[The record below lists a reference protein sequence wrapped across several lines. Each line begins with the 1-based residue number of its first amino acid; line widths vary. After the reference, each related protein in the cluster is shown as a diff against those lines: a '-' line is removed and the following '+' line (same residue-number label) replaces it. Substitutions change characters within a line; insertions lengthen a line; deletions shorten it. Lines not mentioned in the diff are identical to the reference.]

1 MKSPSTLRQT
11 SQHPRGGF
19 TLIELLVVIG
29 ILGVLFAILLPAV
42 QRVRE
47 AASRAQCANNLK
59 QIGLAFQ
66 SHHSALGY
74 FPTAGDNWSTP
85 PTYINGVPAVGDQQG
100 AGWGFQILPYIEGD
114 NAWRGGGATTDSAR
128 QRVAVGAIFPV
139 YFCPSRRAPMTVTYH
154 DLYISRS
161 GDDLVTHALNDYAG
175 NNLFND
181 SGVLRSNVVGSPL
194 RLADITDGTSSTLLI
209 GEKRMNI
216 YYLGQPLRSDDNE
229 GYTGGHDWDTMRSTD
244 APPARDSNAA
254 TPEKGLVHF
263 GSSHPSGLNVVFA
276 DGSVHHVPYAI
287 DPAVFS
293 LLGSR
298 ADGKP
303 INTSDF

>member
-1 MKSPSTLRQT
+1 MNSASTRRKTSRQ
-11 SQHPRGGF
+11 PRGGF

-66 SHHSALGY
+66 LHHAALGY
-74 FPTAGDNWSTP
+74 FPTAGDNWATP
-85 PTYINGVPAVGDQQG
+85 PTYLNGVPAVGDQQG

-114 NAWRGGGATTDSAR
+114 NAWRGGGATTDNAR
-128 QRVAVGAIFPV
+128 QRVAVAALFPV
-139 YFCPSRRAPMTVTYH
+139 FFCPSRRAPMTLTYA
-154 DLYISRS
+154 DLYIGKSPN
-161 GDDLVTHALNDYAG
+161 DLVTHALCDYAG

-194 RLADITDGTSSTLLI
+194 RVADITDGTSSTLLI
-209 GEKRMNI
+209 GEKRMNR

-229 GYTGGHDWDTMRSTD
+229 GYTGGYDWDTMRSTD
-244 APPARDSNAA
+244 KPPIRDSNAP
-254 TPEKGLVHF
+254 TIEKGFVEF
-263 GSSHPSGLNVVFA
+263 GSSHPAGL
-276 DGSVHHVPYAI
+276 
-287 DPAVFS
+287 
-293 LLGSR
+293 
-298 ADGKP
+298 
-303 INTSDF
+303 T